1 MGKANKTRKFA
12 QVKRMINPKDAR
24 LSVNQKSKDI
34 YKRGKDQA
42 DKSEK
47 NVSLSKLNN
56 VRIKEMEK

>member
-42 DKSEK
+42 DTSEK
-47 NVSLSKLNN
+47 NVTLSKLNN